1 MVRLRF
7 TSSPYT
13 VATTRAGVRATQA
26 DRRRDHLSRRL
37 QPARI
42 RAGDP
47 RSQEIVRSRGLK
59 PAARVGIMVAS
70 LVNAV
75 TSPVLAFFTLYISIG
90 GAAAWGDQATI
101 ALEQANPIEVV
112 VKTVEQTVARGSLVS
127 LSLSDGLVLKSQGRE
142 QRIAA
147 SNLVRI
153 TAALSVEDLHP
164 RGVPSDVASGTPG
177 DKGGAQ
183 GDPIGAP
190 WPTEDDMTL
199 TLTGGD
205 VIHGRLGDGEGEVI
219 VVETSNLGRVSVSL
233 ESVVALDTPRSLLPG
248 YLDTVRWLD
257 RTPVVTDDRIL
268 LTNGDVVRGFIT
280 LINDRNIRTDNGESE
295 VEVPLRLVVAVRFA
309 AARKPSPDGIH
320 CVATLRDGTRLTLTT
335 MDWTGQRVRATWQV
349 GAVVNISADRIVR
362 LDIVGGRWEWLASHR
377 PISVQDTPMLSL
389 HWEPVTNRNVLG
401 GPIKVAGESFE
412 HGIGV
417 HSRSSLTYDLKESY
431 NEFVTSFGIDDD
443 SGPLA
448 DVSVVILVDGRRR
461 LEETNIRRGKLRGP
475 IRLNVAGAKRI
486 ELVVDF
492 GENGGLQDRFD
503 WVEPAL
509 IR

>member
-1 MVRLRF
+1 MGRLCAP
-7 TSSPYT
+7 SLPYT
-13 VATTRAGVRATQA
+13 IAATRAGVRATQA

-37 QPARI
+37 QPARA

-47 RSQEIVRSRGLK
+47 RSQEIVTSRGLK
-59 PAARVGIMVAS
+59 PAAQVGIRVAS

-75 TSPVLAFFTLYISIG
+75 TRPVLAFFTLFISTG
-90 GAAAWGDQATI
+90 GAAAWGDQAPI
-101 ALEQANPIEVV
+101 ALEQANLIEVV
-112 VKTVEQTVARGSLVS
+112 VKTIEPTVVRGSLVS
-127 LSLSDGLVLKSQGRE
+127 LSWSNGLVLKSQGRE

-153 TAALSVEDLHP
+153 TAALPVEDVHP
-164 RGVPSDVASGTPG
+164 GGVPSDAAP
-177 DKGGAQ
+177 GAQ
-183 GDPIGAP
+183 RVKGVAGISVGAP
-190 WPTEDDMTL
+190 WSTEDDMTL

-205 VIHGRLGDGEGEVI
+205 VIHGRLGDGGSEVI
-219 VVETSNLGRVSVSL
+219 VVETSALGRVSVPL
-233 ESVVALDTPRSLLPG
+233 ESVVALNTPRSLLPT

-257 RTPVVTDDRIL
+257 STPVVMDDRIL
-268 LTNGDVVRGFIT
+268 LTNGDIVRGFIT
-280 LINDRNIRTDNGESE
+280 MIHDRNIRIDNGESE

-309 AARKPSPDGIH
+309 VSRKSAPDAIH
-320 CVATLRDGTRLTLTT
+320 GVATLRDGTRLTLTS
-335 MDWTGQRVRATWQV
+335 MDWSGHRVRAKWQA
-349 GAVVNISADRIVR
+349 GAVVNIAADKIVR
-362 LDIVGGRWEWLASHR
+362 LDIAGGRWEWLASHR
-377 PISVQDTPMLSL
+377 PISAQNTPMLSL
-389 HWEPVTNRNVLG
+389 HWEPATNRNVLG
-401 GPIKVAGESFE
+401 GPIKVAGETFE

-448 DVSVVILVDGRRR
+448 DVTVLILVDGRRC
-461 LEETNIRRGKLRGP
+461 LEERNIRRGKLLGP
-475 IRLNVAGAKRI
+475 IRLNIAGAKRI